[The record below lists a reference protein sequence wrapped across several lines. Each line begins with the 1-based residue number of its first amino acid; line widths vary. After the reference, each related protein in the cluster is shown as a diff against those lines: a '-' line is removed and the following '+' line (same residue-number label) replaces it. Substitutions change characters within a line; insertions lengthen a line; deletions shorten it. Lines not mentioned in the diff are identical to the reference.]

1 MKRKVVVIGLG
12 HLGAHV
18 MEILAI
24 SGIANELVGIDYN
37 KKKEWGKIRDLAD
50 MMPYLGKQTLIRS
63 GSYEDLADAD
73 IAVMT
78 ACSKICDEDRLQE
91 LSGSIAVIDQILP
104 EVQKNHFKGTMIVLT
119 NPCDLIAWYISQ
131 KIDADV
137 IGTGTALDSARLRTR
152 VAETLGLAPS
162 DIQGY
167 CIGEHGDSQTIVW
180 SQMRA
185 GGLPVE
191 QLLTEEQK
199 AQIEKETITAGCEI
213 ALHKGSTEFGIGMS
227 AVQIIQ
233 AILGDEHKILP
244 CSVDPKGK
252 YGQSG
257 FYTGIPC
264 IISKEGATPLKE
276 LDLTEEERNRFDQSC
291 EMLKNMIKKISC

>member
-1 MKRKVVVIGLG
+1 
-12 HLGAHV
+12 
-18 MEILAI
+18 
-24 SGIANELVGIDYN
+24 
-37 KKKEWGKIRDLAD
+37 
-50 MMPYLGKQTLIRS
+50 
-63 GSYEDLADAD
+63 
-73 IAVMT
+73 
-78 ACSKICDEDRLQE
+78 
-91 LSGSIAVIDQILP
+91 
-104 EVQKNHFKGTMIVLT
+104 
-119 NPCDLIAWYISQ
+119 
-131 KIDADV
+131 
-137 IGTGTALDSARLRTR
+137 
-152 VAETLGLAPS
+152 
-162 DIQGY
+162 
-167 CIGEHGDSQTIVW
+167 
-180 SQMRA
+180 MRA

>member
-1 MKRKVVVIGLG
+1 
-12 HLGAHV
+12 
-18 MEILAI
+18 
-24 SGIANELVGIDYN
+24 
-37 KKKEWGKIRDLAD
+37 

-78 ACSKICDEDRLQE
+78 ACGKICDEDRLQE
-91 LSGSIAVIDQILP
+91 LSGSIAVIDRILP

-137 IGTGTALDSARLRTR
+137 IGTGTALDSARLRAR

-185 GGLPVE
+185 GGLPWNSFL
-191 QLLTEEQK
+191 QKSRRRRSRRRPLLQDVRSPFIKE
-199 AQIEKETITAGCEI
+199 AQNL
-213 ALHKGSTEFGIGMS
+213 ALACPPSRS
-227 AVQIIQ
+227 SR
-233 AILGDEHKILP
+233 L
-244 CSVDPKGK
+244 SW
-252 YGQSG
+252 
-257 FYTGIPC
+257 
-264 IISKEGATPLKE
+264 
-276 LDLTEEERNRFDQSC
+276 
-291 EMLKNMIKKISC
+291 EMNTRSFPAL

>member
-37 KKKEWGKIRDLAD
+37 KKKEWGEIRDLAD

-78 ACSKICDEDRLQE
+78 ACGKICDEDRLQE

-137 IGTGTALDSARLRTR
+137 IGTGTALDSARLRAR
-152 VAETLGLAPS
+152 VAETLGLAPFRYPGILYRRTRRQPDHRLVPDEGRRPS
-162 DIQGY
+162 RGTAS
-167 CIGEHGDSQTIVW
+167 HR
-180 SQMRA
+180 RA
-185 GGLPVE
+185 
-191 QLLTEEQK
+191 
-199 AQIEKETITAGCEI
+199 
-213 ALHKGSTEFGIGMS
+213 
-227 AVQIIQ
+227 
-233 AILGDEHKILP
+233 
-244 CSVDPKGK
+244 
-252 YGQSG
+252 
-257 FYTGIPC
+257 
-264 IISKEGATPLKE
+264 EGADRE
-276 LDLTEEERNRFDQSC
+276 GDHYRR
-291 EMLKNMIKKISC
+291 M